1 VSFDAALTLG
11 ILGVAVV
18 LFVSERIRADL
29 VGLMIL
35 FILVAAGI
43 VTPEEGISGF
53 ANPAVVTVWAV
64 FILSAGLARTGVS
77 TVLGEKVLRLA
88 GKGETRLLA
97 VLMTST
103 AALSAFMNNIGVAAM
118 FLPVTKDIA
127 RRTGRA
133 PSRLLLPMAY
143 GSLLGGMLT
152 LIGTASNLVVSDFL
166 HEAGM
171 PPLGLFDFAPIGL
184 VVLVAAVG
192 NTLLVGR
199 RTLPENSPAST
210 TSDSSARRGR
220 GPRQHYGLEE
230 RLATLRLPDGSP
242 LAGLT
247 LEESRLGRGLGL
259 NVMSVVRQETTHH
272 LPTPDFV
279 LQAGDRLVVLG
290 RVETMT
296 ELGGH
301 PTLTVEAKAPAIT
314 FLTSPGIGI
323 AELEVQPASPLLG
336 TTVAE
341 AEVRRRQGINV
352 LALRRGDEIR
362 RANVSEAVLE
372 QGDRLLIQGAEG
384 TLQQLAG
391 TPGFRRLSA
400 REAEQWAIADHL
412 LLLRVAAGSGL
423 AGCTVAESRL
433 AAGYGILVLGV
444 GQHGENWR
452 LATPDLRLQEDDVL
466 LVQGKP
472 LDLDL
477 LHGHRTLV
485 VERTDEMDL
494 SQLENRELAMAEV
507 MLSPYTSLAGKTLRQ
522 LHFREK
528 YGLQVL
534 AIWRGHRPY
543 RSRLSDVA
551 LSFGDAL
558 LCWGRREMLTLLAQ
572 DRDFVVLDVATQ
584 EPARVEKAP
593 VAAMIMI
600 GVVAVVLAGWLPISV
615 AALGGATFMVLS
627 RCLSMEEAYR
637 AIEWNGVFLIA
648 TMLPLG
654 LAMQRTGA
662 AALLATT
669 VVDATGPWGPIA
681 ILAGIMALT
690 LVINQFIPSAVNA
703 VVMTPIALATAAE
716 LQLSP
721 YPFVMAVA
729 YAAAASFMTP
739 VSHPVN
745 ILVMSPGG
753 YRFTDYL
760 KNGLGLS
767 LIVLVI
773 CIALLPFVFPF

>member
-1 VSFDAALTLG
+1 MNLDAVLALG
-11 ILGVAVV
+11 ILGVAIV
-18 LFVSERIRADL
+18 LFVTERIRADL
-29 VGLMIL
+29 VGLLIL
-35 FILVAAGI
+35 FTLVAGGL

-77 TVLGEKVLRLA
+77 AVLGEKVLRLA
-88 GKGETRLLA
+88 GKGEARLLA
-97 VLMTST
+97 ILMTST

-118 FLPVTKDIA
+118 FLPVTKEIA

-166 HEAGM
+166 REAGM
-171 PPLGLFDFAPIGL
+171 RPLGLFDFAPIGL
-184 VVLVAAVG
+184 VILVAAVG
-192 NTLLVGR
+192 YTLLVGR
-199 RTLPENSPAST
+199 RTLPENYPAST
-210 TSDSSARRGR
+210 TSGSPARPHREQR
-220 GPRQHYGLEE
+220 ELYGLEE
-230 RLATLRLPDGSP
+230 RLATLRIPERSP

-247 LEESRLGRGLGL
+247 LGESRLGRGLGL
-259 NVMSVVRQETTHH
+259 NVLSVVRRGSTHH
-272 LPTPDFV
+272 LPTSEFV
-279 LQAGDRLVVLG
+279 LEAGDRLVVLG
-290 RVETMT
+290 QVEVIG
-296 ELGGH
+296 ELGER
-301 PTLTVEAKAPAIT
+301 PTLTIEAASAAISS
-314 FLTSPGIGI
+314 LTLPGIGI
-323 AELEVQPASPLLG
+323 AELEVRSDSPLVG
-336 TTVAE
+336 TTVAK
-341 AEVRRRQGINV
+341 AEVRRRLGVNV
-352 LALRRGDEIR
+352 LALHRGGEIC
-362 RANVSEAVLE
+362 RADVSEVVLE
-372 QGDRLLIQGAEG
+372 QGDRLLLQGAEE
-384 TLQQLAG
+384 TLRQLAG
-391 TPGFRRLSA
+391 TSGFRRLSA
-400 REAEQWAIADHL
+400 PEAEQWAIADHL
-412 LLLRVAAGSGL
+412 LVLRLPAGSAL
-423 AGCTVAESRL
+423 AGCRVAETRL
-433 AAGYGILVLGV
+433 AAGYDILVLGV
-444 GQHGENWR
+444 GHSGEHWR
-452 LATPDLRLQEDDVL
+452 VATPDLRLQDGDLL
-466 LVQGKP
+466 LVQGRP

-485 VERTDEMDL
+485 VERADSPDL
-494 SQLENRELAMAEV
+494 SQLENRELAIVEV

-522 LHFREK
+522 LRFREK

-543 RSRLSDVA
+543 RSRLSDVP

-558 LCWGRREMLTLLAQ
+558 LCWGRREMFSLLAQ

-584 EPARVEKAP
+584 EPARLEKAP
-593 VAAMIMI
+593 VAAGIMA

-615 AALGGATFMVLS
+615 AAVGGAAFMVLS

-654 LAMQRTGA
+654 MALQQTGA
-662 AALLATT
+662 AAQLATA
-669 VVDATGPWGPIA
+669 VVEAAGPWGPTA

-703 VVMTPIALATAAE
+703 VVMAPIALATAAE

-721 YPFVMAVA
+721 YPFIMAVA

-760 KNGLGLS
+760 QNGFVLS
-767 LIVLVI
+767 LIVLTVGV
-773 CIALLPFVFPF
+773 AMLPWVFPF